1 MGVAMKQHWCQKL
14 LLLFFLLQDCHGSR
28 RLFHSGTI
36 TGEETTTTTA
46 AVSTTTTTTTEATTT
61 TTKAATESKGMKTG
75 WAIVLSLVVLGVVVG
90 CAWTVLPGIL
100 RIKVGGSTPISQY

>member
-1 MGVAMKQHWCQKL
+1 MGAVAMKQHWCQKL

-46 AVSTTTTTTTEATTT
+46 AESTTT

-100 RIKVGGSTPISQY
+100 RIKVGGSTPISQYTFV